1 MEGYKYEEKKGEE
14 RAGKVN
20 LQGGLGGG
28 DYGLT
33 VRAIRE
39 MFDQAEASKRTK
51 TVNIYASFLQIY
63 NEKVFDLL
71 NAQSLK

>member
-14 RAGKVN
+14 RAGKVQTN
-20 LQGGLGGG
+20 SMEH
-28 DYGLT
+28 GLT
-33 VRAIRE
+33 VRAINE
-39 MFDQAEASKRTK
+39 IFEQAEATKKTK

-71 NAQSLK
+71 NA